1 MTVRDQAT
9 YDSLDNQTLSN
20 LLLNPNQR
28 PDVHRAAL
36 SAMSRRKPSERTHLL
51 IDVLQNLVQNPD
63 RHDQHVMLPL
73 IDILATDPD
82 AEATEAMLGILPS
95 VLKSARGDGGLTH
108 EFREY
113 FYEALVTRQRIDD
126 IEVWRDTLPQFSAET
141 LTAILFDPA
150 AKPLHSLEP
159 LRLIDRLPKSSRGL
173 ALRSIFFRSLFRN
186 PALALRSLN
195 MMLQASDSS
204 KAKSTKRK
212 R

>member
-51 IDVLQNLVQNPD
+51 LDVLQNLVQNPD
-63 RHDQHVMLPL
+63 RYDQHVMLSL

-82 AEATEAMLGILPS
+82 ADATEAMLGILPS
-95 VLKSARGDGGLTH
+95 VLKSARGGGGLTH

-126 IEVWRDTLPQFSAET
+126 IEVWREALPQFSAET
-141 LTAILFDPA
+141 LTEILFDPA
-150 AKPLHSLEP
+150 AKPLESLEP
-159 LRLIDRLPKSSRGL
+159 LLLIGRLPKSNRGP

-186 PALALRSLN
+186 PALAFQSLK
-195 MMLQASDSS
+195 MMLQASDSP
-204 KAKSTKRK
+204 KAKTTKRK